1 MDSMKISD
9 SEISVNRILTDQR
22 PLFMS
27 SRSISGRPTVWR
39 RITREHGAGGAM
51 WLPLLPRLGG
61 YARRCRWYRHGRC
74 MRYAAGE
81 SHAANSYL
89 CAQKS
94 RVATTLSVLNVV
106 PSCLAWWSRIPAR
119 RSRLARTT
127 QLACGS
133 LHNHTT
139 TTFWPDNLALN
150 ADPRK
155 LSQAQST
162 PFRECGRKSNPC
174 DGSMS
179 SHNVRPSAGI
189 IPGMHNMCTYVPRLD
204 HTVRSHT
211 L

>member
-9 SEISVNRILTDQR
+9 CEISVNRILTDQR

-39 RITREHGAGGAM
+39 RITREDGAGGAM

-74 MRYAAGE
+74 MRYVAGE

-94 RVATTLSVLNVV
+94 RAATTLSVLNVV

-119 RSRLARTT
+119 WSRLARTT
-127 QLACGS
+127 QLACGP
-133 LHNHTT
+133 LHTHTT
-139 TTFWPDNLALN
+139 ATFWAHNLALN
-150 ADPRK
+150 ANPRK
-155 LSQAQST
+155 LSRMHGT
-162 PFRECGRKSNPC
+162 PFRDADFSVKSGC
-174 DGSMS
+174 WRYSLS
-179 SHNVRPSAGI
+179 Y
-189 IPGMHNMCTYVPRLD
+189 CC
-204 HTVRSHT
+204 
-211 L
+211 